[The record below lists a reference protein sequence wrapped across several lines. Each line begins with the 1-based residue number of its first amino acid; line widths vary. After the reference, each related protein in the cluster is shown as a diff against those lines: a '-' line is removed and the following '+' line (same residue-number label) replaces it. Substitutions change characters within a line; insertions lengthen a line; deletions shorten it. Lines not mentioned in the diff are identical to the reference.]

1 MPSIKDESTVEAI
14 AQEFCSNGRCKQR
27 ALKAVKYKD
36 SYAKESGR
44 GCKVVFSNVRV
55 KQAIARIDAKAQ
67 AKYEHNQEISVE
79 KLYTDY
85 GYLEQQAKAGNIAA
99 INARTAIVRELDCT
113 TGLQKQTITTD
124 TSTPTPIT
132 ASDLALLRSMARAIT
147 DSELAKPVLDVASVA
162 VEAQTK
168 DVVVVRGEDE

>member
-1 MPSIKDESTVEAI
+1 MPSIKDQSTVEAI
-14 AQEFCSNGRCKQR
+14 ASEFTSNGRDKTK
-27 ALKAVKYKD
+27 ALRTVGYSE
-36 SYAKESGR
+36 SYCTTLGV
-44 GCKVVFSNVRV
+44 GVVYSNIRIVE
-55 KQAIARIDAKAQ
+55 AIAKIDTKKQ

-124 TSTPTPIT
+124 TATPKPIT

-147 DSELAKPVLDVASVA
+147 DRELAQPVLDVA
-162 VEAQTK
+162 VEAQAEPEAIDRGK
-168 DVVVVRGEDE
+168 DEQ